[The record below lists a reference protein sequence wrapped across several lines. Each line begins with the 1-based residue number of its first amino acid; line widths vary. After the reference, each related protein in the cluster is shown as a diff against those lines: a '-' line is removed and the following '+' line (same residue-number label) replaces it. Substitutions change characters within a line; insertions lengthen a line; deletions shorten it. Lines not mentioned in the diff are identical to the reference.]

1 MNLEHNLTIE
11 QRQELVM
18 TPELIQSIKILQYN
32 AKELDHY
39 IQEQLQSNPVLEQK
53 EIDWQEFLKN
63 RSKDNIGQKYWDSM
77 DPDQQE
83 NEYEQYTTAEESLLE
98 HLMFQLE
105 VSVRS
110 KELITIGEY
119 LLESLDENGY
129 LTVSIKEAA
138 ASMNTTTDKIKYAL
152 RVIHT
157 FEPYGVGARNLK
169 ECLMIQLHHIGILDN
184 NYRKLLSEHLEDL
197 SANRLK
203 RIAKSMELGV
213 TQIQEMADVI
223 RKLDPKPGLQFA
235 PKGDNRYITPEIF
248 IEEQDGQFVAVLN
261 DNSSPQLMISSY
273 YESMLNEAENDPEVL
288 KYLKKRLDSANWLIT
303 SINKRKETIRKVAQA
318 IVAYQQDFFRHGHK
332 YLKTLTLKQIASAVD
347 IHESTVSRTINGK
360 YLQCSEGV
368 FELKYFFSSGIGT
381 AEDGTGISSKSIKV
395 FMKEMIEREDSKH
408 PISDQKIADVLNSHG
423 VNISRRTVAKYRDE
437 MHILSSSRRK
447 RY

>member
-1 MNLEHNLTIE
+1 MNLGHDLTIE

-32 AKELDHY
+32 ARELDVY
-39 IQEQLQSNPVLEQK
+39 VQEQLQSNPVLEQK
-53 EIDWQEFLKN
+53 EIDWQQFLKN
-63 RSKDNIGQKYWDSM
+63 RRKDDIGQKYWESS

-83 NEYEQYTTAEESLLE
+83 NAYEQYTTAEESLFE

-105 VSVRS
+105 VTVRS
-110 KELITIGEY
+110 KEMLKIGEY
-119 LLESLDENGY
+119 LLEALDESGY

-138 ASMNTTTDKIKYAL
+138 EALDTTTDKIKYVL
-152 RVIHT
+152 RIIHT
-157 FEPYGVGARNLK
+157 FDPYGVGARNLK
-169 ECLMIQLHHIGILDN
+169 ECMMIQLHHIGMLDD
-184 NYRKLLSEHLEDL
+184 NYRCLLAEHLEDL

-203 RIAKSMELGV
+203 IIAKKMQLNV
-213 TQIQEMADVI
+213 KQIQEMADVI
-223 RKLDPKPGLQFA
+223 RKLDPKPGLQFSS
-235 PKGDNRYITPEIF
+235 KDENQYVTPEIYV
-248 IEEQDGQFVAVLN
+248 EEKDGQFVAVLN
-261 DNSSPQLMISSY
+261 DSSSPQLMISSY
-273 YESMLNEAENDPEVL
+273 YETMLQEAENDPEVL
-288 KYLKKRLDSANWLIT
+288 KYLKKRLDAANWLIT

-318 IVAYQQDFFRHGHK
+318 VVSYQQDFFRNGHK
-332 YLKTLTLKQIASAVD
+332 FLKVLTLKQIASALD

-368 FELKYFFSSGIGT
+368 FELKYFFSSGVKGSGDDSGV
-381 AEDGTGISSKSIKV
+381 ASKSVKILI
-395 FMKEMIEREDSKH
+395 KEMIDKEDPEH